1 MPLRHLVAYI
11 HTLCY
16 RINPNLNNATP
27 SFYEVQKAMVTR
39 FPDFLGDTWWEN
51 CDVSNHGKQ
60 SSVIFDSWNNVIWN
74 FCCPQLDKYTGGHFD
89 LEKPGWPGS
98 CLCLFSPLLNIR
110 VCPKLC
116 ESVAIFS
123 HSCSNFLF
131 WLLLPKYDFPVP
143 VSVQCACVRNSH
155 YLERIAKKYVT
166 KALFENICSVWSK
179 IDCRSMF
186 LFCL

>member
-16 RINPNLNNATP
+16 RINSNLNNATT

-39 FPDFLGDTWWEN
+39 FPEFLGDTWWEN

-131 WLLLPKYDFPVP
+131 SGFCY
-143 VSVQCACVRNSH
+143 QNM
-155 YLERIAKKYVT
+155 I
-166 KALFENICSVWSK
+166 
-179 IDCRSMF
+179 F
-186 LFCL
+186 LFLYVCNVHV